1 MHQPVGGR
9 LRDVELLLELLAGDQ
24 HGKLRAHVRPGGGG
38 RAAACGLAPAA
49 RSPLAPRQGY
59 LLQAAEDGHPP
70 DALAVIF
77 SSPQDEIE
85 AELKAARD
93 ELASWQETPDEEQ
106 TPDEEDTEPAE
117 EPAERPPP
125 LEMPTGGLLVL
136 GGLPALGLPGEQEE
150 EPREEAGGKPA
161 S

>member
-1 MHQPVGGR
+1 M
-9 LRDVELLLELLAGDQ
+9 
-24 HGKLRAHVRPGGGG
+24 
-38 RAAACGLAPAA
+38 
-49 RSPLAPRQGY
+49 
-59 LLQAAEDGHPP
+59 
-70 DALAVIF
+70 IF

-93 ELASWQETPDEEQ
+93 GLASWQETLGGEE
-106 TPDEEDTEPAE
+106 TEPAE

-125 LEMPTGGLLVL
+125 WKQATGGLLVL

-150 EPREEAGGKPA
+150 EPREETGGKPA